1 MEYDIEP
8 ADLVSIDIVGKYILA
23 AVHADDVKKVVGI
36 VHVGVELENCPET
49 WIMATRCWRTGNE
62 DNIDI

>member
-36 VHVGVELENCPET
+36 VHVGVELEN
-49 WIMATRCWRTGNE
+49 
-62 DNIDI
+62 